1 MNFTGGVIHTI
12 DTVLTIPLNC
22 SATAVEAGLS
32 GVVGLL
38 EQAEL
43 TDAVDTAEDLTVFA
57 PNNEAFQKI
66 GSALPNLTMEQVAGI
81 LQYHVVNGTVG
92 YSSTLTNGTKL
103 TAMDGN
109 ELTITIDG
117 SNVFVNS
124 AKVVTPD
131 VLVANGVIHV
141 IDK

>member
-1 MNFTGGVIHTI
+1 MI
-12 DTVLTIPLNC
+12 DSVLTIPMNC
-22 SATAVEAGLS
+22 SSTATEAGLS

-38 EQAEL
+38 EQAKL
-43 TDAVDTAEDLTVFA
+43 ASAVDTAKDLTVFA

-81 LQYHVVNGTVG
+81 LEYHVVNGTVG
-92 YSSTLTNGTKL
+92 YSSTLKNGSML
-103 TAMDGN
+103 TAMNGGK
-109 ELTITIDG
+109 LKITIDG

>member
-12 DTVLTIPLNC
+12 DSVLTIPMNC
-22 SATAVEAGLS
+22 SSTATEAGLS

-38 EQAEL
+38 DQAEL
-43 TDAVDTAEDLTVFA
+43 TDAVDTAKDLTVFA
-57 PNNEAFQKI
+57 PSNEAFQKI

-92 YSSTLTNGTKL
+92 YSSKLMNGTML
-103 TAMDGN
+103 TAMNG
-109 ELTITIDG
+109 EKLKITIEG

>member
-12 DTVLTIPLNC
+12 NSVLTIPMNC
-22 SATAVEAGLS
+22 SSTATEAGLS

-38 EQAEL
+38 DQAEL
-43 TDAVDTAEDLTVFA
+43 TDAVDTAKDLTVFA
-57 PNNEAFQKI
+57 PSNEAFQKI
-66 GSALPNLTMEQVAGI
+66 GSALPNLTMEQVADI

-92 YSSTLTNGTKL
+92 YSSKLMNGTML
-103 TAMDGN
+103 TAMNG
-109 ELTITIDG
+109 EKLKITIEG